1 MGTYIVRA
9 LPVLLLVLVACVQQ
23 QSNPKPD
30 IVGDWEAVGPYSS
43 EGITVSF
50 EKDGNVTVTSKSTG
64 PVKMLY
70 RIEEIATWHD
80 RRATQIEGIEGDT
93 NKVFEGI
100 SHVVTVYR
108 PEFPDEFNPSH
119 NYFYSP
125 TTDTLSVS
133 LVFELRRKL

>member
-1 MGTYIVRA
+1 MRA
-9 LPVLLLVLVACVQQ
+9 LPIVLLGLLIGCGQQ
-23 QSNPKPD
+23 QSNPLPD
-30 IVGDWEAVGPYSS
+30 VVGVWEAVGPYSS
-43 EGITVSF
+43 EGITVLF
-50 EKDGNVTVTSKSTG
+50 EKDGDVTVTSKAAG
-64 PVKMLY
+64 PVKMRY

-80 RRATQIEGIEGDT
+80 RRAEEIDGIEGDT
-93 NKVFEGI
+93 SKVFEGI

-133 LVFELRRKL
+133 LVFELRRKP